1 MAVKLP
7 NGATVHIATAYDA
20 AKPVTVAS
28 NAVEAVLTVT
38 GHGFNDGDFVLL
50 ESGWGKLSERV
61 FQIGG
66 KTNDTFKL
74 VGVDTSDVDVYPAGG
89 GKGSVKRITGWTQIP
104 QIIEFSTS
112 GGEQQFVDFGFL
124 EDDYEQ
130 QIPSS
135 QSALSI
141 TVKIADDPSLPGYK
155 AAVKAS
161 DAGGKTPLRLVLK
174 GGGQIV
180 YNGYPSLNKT
190 PEMTRNQIMA
200 VTLAYAV
207 SGPAARY

>member
-7 NGATVHIATAYDA
+7 NGATVHIASGFAAFKEVTAI
-20 AKPVTVAS
+20 T
-28 NAVEAVLTVT
+28 NATEAVVT
-38 GHGFNDGDFVLL
+38 AAGHGLNDGDFVLL
-50 ESGWGKLSERV
+50 RSGWGKLNERV

-74 VGVDTSDVDVYPAGG
+74 VGVDTSDTDAFPAGG
-89 GKGSVKRITGWTQIP
+89 GTGRVNKITVWTQIP

-130 QIPSS
+130 QIPST

-155 AAVKAS
+155 AVVKAS

>member
-7 NGATVHIATAYDA
+7 NGATVHIATNYEA
-20 AKPVTVAS
+20 AKPVTVAT

-50 ESGWGKLSERV
+50 ESGWGKLNERV
-61 FQIGG
+61 FRIGG

-89 GKGSVKRITGWTQIP
+89 GKGSVKRIAGWTQIP

-112 GGEQQFVDFGFL
+112 GGEQQFVDYGFL

-130 QIPSS
+130 QIPST

-155 AAVKAS
+155 AVAKAS